1 MAEQLSLNDILS
13 DKEPVAP
20 EPAKEPIKEPA
31 AKEPAAAP
39 KTEETPKDEPKV
51 ERPQS
56 RRKAW
61 ADKEQDAQ
69 GRIRDPET
77 GQYAAKPA
85 AEAPPA
91 EPAKPEPAKAEPAK
105 PIAAPQQEFTEKEK
119 AFQKAMLEERGKR
132 QEIERRLA
140 AIEAAKP
147 AATTEPA
154 KTFWDDPEGALAK
167 HQAEAR
173 KESINTRL
181 QMAEMFARKSHP
193 DFDEKIEVFGKILQQ
208 TPGLHAQWISAPDPA
223 EFAYNL
229 GKNHMELEQAGSIEE
244 MRAKIERETSAR
256 VRAEVE
262 AELKAKADAL
272 AKERAALPPSLSEAR
287 STGVNKPVWGGPPS
301 LDEILKG

>member
-13 DKEPVAP
+13 DKEPTAP

-31 AKEPAAAP
+31 APADSAKPAEKP
-39 KTEETPKDEPKV
+39 EASPEPKI

-85 AEAPPA
+85 AEA
-91 EPAKPEPAKAEPAK
+91 EPAKVEPAKAEPAK
-105 PIAAPQQEFTEKEK
+105 AAVAPQQEFTEREK

-132 QEIERRLA
+132 QDIERRVA
-140 AIEAAKP
+140 AIESAKP

-167 HQAEAR
+167 HQADQRREA
-173 KESINTRL
+173 INTRL

-208 TPGLHAQWISAPDPA
+208 TPGLHAQWIAAPDPA

-244 MRAKIERETSAR
+244 MRAKIERETAAR
-256 VRAEVE
+256 VRTEVE

>member
-20 EPAKEPIKEPA
+20 ALEPAKEPVKEQTA
-31 AKEPAAAP
+31 DTAKPVE
-39 KTEETPKDEPKV
+39 KTEATPEPKV

-61 ADKEQDAQ
+61 ADREQDAQ

-77 GQYAAKPA
+77 GQYTAKPVP
-85 AEAPPA
+85 EA
-91 EPAKPEPAKAEPAK
+91 EPAKPEPAKPEPAK
-105 PIAAPQQEFTEKEK
+105 PAVAPQQEFTEKEK